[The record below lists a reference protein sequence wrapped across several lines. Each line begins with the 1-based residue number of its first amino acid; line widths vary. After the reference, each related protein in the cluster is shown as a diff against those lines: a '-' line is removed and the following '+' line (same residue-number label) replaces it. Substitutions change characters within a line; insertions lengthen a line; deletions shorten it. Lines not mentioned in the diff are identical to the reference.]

1 MTLWHET
8 DQVAWQPLTS
18 LGKESDSTP
27 LGLPH
32 TQSLISAIP
41 LLPDDGQLSELIL
54 PQAESSPVSTVLQ
67 SSAQPEDAPLDPLTG
82 NTDDEPLCGSQERD
96 KLVNHQASESDSIV
110 FIDSRVPDYQSLIA
124 GVNASEVIVL
134 NPNQD
139 GVKQITEVLA
149 EHSQIASVHIVSHGD
164 DASLALGNTEL
175 SSETLSSY
183 GRDLQAWA
191 KALTPNADI
200 LLYGCNVA
208 ASEAGAKFIQQ
219 VSELTGAD
227 LNASNDLTGNIA
239 LGGDWQLEAA
249 TGKIDSTLAFQPGSL
264 EHYQA
269 TLATTNISFSD
280 FSSVSGLKLNG
291 SAAQAGTALRL
302 TPDSQNTTG
311 TALSNNLLTI
321 NTTTTFQ
328 TQFQFRLGGSQG
340 TSGADGFTFVLQNS
354 PAGTSFLGG
363 RGGNLGYGGVSSSSL
378 AIEFDTHQNAWDANT
393 NNISI
398 LTNGN
403 TQTPLATIAAPIDL
417 NSGSLINA
425 WVDYNTDTANPNQL
439 EIFLSSSTAKPTSA
453 VLSRTID
460 LATTLG
466 PTAYAGFSAGT
477 GGKFNSQDIQSW
489 QLTASTDTGSADV
502 TAPTASLSAPA
513 LTTAGGSFYDF
524 TVTYSDTSGVKV
536 ATLDSNDLQVTTPG
550 GSSLP
555 ASFRSV
561 VTNSNGSV
569 TATYRITPADGT
581 WSLDDN
587 GAYTIRLNAN
597 QVSDSLGNSATSAT
611 SLGTFQV
618 AIPNPGTIGL
628 DKSLYTVNESAGFAT
643 ITILRTGGSAGVASV
658 DYTTGN
664 SSAIAGSDYSA
675 TTGTLTFADG
685 QTSNQIKIP
694 ILNDTLSEDDETF
707 LFSMDRTVGATLGAP
722 RTANITIVDNDR
734 SNTNT
739 INFNYPNFADVSNLQ
754 LNGDA
759 TGAANSLRLTTDAAK
774 KQGSSF
780 YKNAIPVDAN
790 TSFQTQFQFSLTGT
804 QGTSGSDGFTFILQS
819 SATGASYLGGIG
831 GDLGYGGGGSN
842 SLAIEFDTSKNT
854 WDANNNNISIL
865 SNGNVETP
873 LATVISPF
881 DLNSGTPLNAWVDY
895 NGTSNLLSIFISNS
909 TTKPGTAVLI
919 KTLDLATILGS
930 QAFAGFGA
938 GTGGRYNAHQIDNWQ
953 FTSSGTAPVI
963 EFSQAGAT
971 VDENAGTVNVT
982 VSRTAGLAQ
991 SAASINYTTK
1001 NGTAIA
1007 GVDYTAVSGTLN
1019 FAAGETTK
1027 TIAVPIRDNTA
1038 IELNRDFT
1046 LTLSNPVGG
1055 NLGTKSSTL
1064 VTIGDNDIGSFA
1076 QEQVIGG
1083 LVKPTAIDWTP
1094 DGNMMFIAQ
1103 KDGTVRVF
1111 EDGALRST
1119 PFINISSQ
1127 VNNAKDRGLLG
1138 LAVHPDFADNPYVY
1152 LLFTYD
1158 PPEVYDNASN
1168 PDPDNLAGPDET
1180 GNRPSRLIR
1189 VTADASNG
1197 YRTAVAGSAVVLLGT
1212 NSIWEYTSS
1221 PDTDGT
1227 NNLDS
1232 PPSGIDNGTT
1242 VDAPSALIDGNN
1254 NIRDY
1259 LATDSTTHSI
1269 GSVKFAPDGSL
1280 FVSNGDGAS
1289 FGRVD
1294 PRGTRV
1300 QDLDNLS
1307 GKILRIDPITGKGLS
1322 TNPFYNGNAASNRS
1336 KVYNYGLRNPFRF
1349 TIQRDSSKPNY
1360 NQPYV
1365 GDVGWRTW
1373 EEINT
1378 GRGKNFGWPYYE
1390 GASGGVNEKTSG
1402 YSTLP
1407 SAEEF
1412 YASNPTVTPAIYAK
1426 SHLDGATA
1434 VIMGDFYTGSTF
1446 PGFYD
1451 GALFF
1456 NDVYNGSVSALVFN
1470 SDGSVKGVKSFD
1482 TDAPTIVQMKTG
1494 PDGSL
1499 YYVNL
1504 GGSGATGQIGRWRAT
1519 S

>member
-1 MTLWHET
+1 MTPWHET
-8 DQVAWQPLTS
+8 DQVALQPS
-18 LGKESDSTP
+18 SPLGKESDFTP

-32 TQSLISAIP
+32 TQSL
-41 LLPDDGQLSELIL
+41 
-54 PQAESSPVSTVLQ
+54 T
-67 SSAQPEDAPLDPLTG
+67 APLSLRQDEWQQSESIVPQSQSISTPTAWQQSAGTEKTTSDPLTG
-82 NTDDEPLCGSQERD
+82 NTNDEPLCDHQD
-96 KLVNHQASESDSIV
+96 KDSLVNYQDSDFDSSIV
-110 FIDSRVPDYQSLIA
+110 FVDARVSNYQSLIA
-124 GVNASEVIVL
+124 GVNTSEVFVL
-134 NPNQD
+134 DPNRD
-139 GVKQITEVLA
+139 GVDQITEVLA
-149 EHSQIASVHIVSHGD
+149 DRSHISSVHIVSHGD
-164 DASLALGNTEL
+164 SASLELGNTQL
-175 SSETLSSY
+175 SSETLHAYS
-183 GRDLQAWA
+183 GDLQAWA
-191 KALTPNADI
+191 KSLTPNADI

-208 ASEAGAKFIQQ
+208 SSEAGEKLIQQ
-219 VSELTGAD
+219 VSQLTGAD
-227 LNASNDLTGNIA
+227 LNASNDLTGNAA

-249 TGKIDSTLAFQPGSL
+249 TGKIESSLAFQPQSL
-264 EHYQA
+264 EDYEA
-269 TLATTNISFSD
+269 TLATTSINFSN

-311 TALSNNLLTI
+311 SALSNNLLTI
-321 NTTTTFQ
+321 NSSTTFQ
-328 TQFQFRLGGSQG
+328 TQFQFRLGGVQG
-340 TSGADGFTFVLQNS
+340 TTGADGFTFVLQNS
-354 PAGTSFLGG
+354 AAGASFLGG
-363 RGGNLGYGGVSSSSL
+363 RGGNLGYGGVSSRSL
-378 AIEFDTHQNAWDANT
+378 AIEFDTHQNTWDTNS

-398 LTNGN
+398 LSNGN
-403 TQTPLATIAAPIDL
+403 VQTPLATIAAPIDL
-417 NSGSLINA
+417 NNGSLINA
-425 WVDYNTDTANPNQL
+425 WVDYNTSSANPNRL
-439 EIFLSSSTAKPTSA
+439 EIFLSNGAVKPTSA
-453 VLSRTID
+453 VLSQTID
-460 LATTLG
+460 LAAIVG
-466 PTAYAGFSAGT
+466 SGAYAGFSAGT
-477 GGKFNSQDIQSW
+477 GGKSNSQDIQSW
-489 QLTASTDTGSADV
+489 QLTASTDAAGTDV
-502 TAPTASLSAPA
+502 TAPTASLSAPT

-524 TVTYSDTSGVKV
+524 TVTYSDTSGVNL
-536 ATLDSNDLQVTTPG
+536 ATLDNNDLQVTTPG

-569 TATYRITPADGT
+569 TATYRITPADGA

-597 QVSDSLGNSATSAT
+597 QVSDSLGNSATSPT

-628 DKSLYTVNESAGFAT
+628 DKSLYTVNEEAGFAT
-643 ITILRTGGSAGVASV
+643 ITILRTGGSAGTVSV

-664 SSAIAGSDYSA
+664 GSAIAGSDYRT

-685 QTSNQIKIP
+685 QTSNQIQIP
-694 ILNDTLSEDDETF
+694 ILNDTQTEDDETF
-707 LFSMDRTVGATLGAP
+707 LFSMDRTVGAALGAP

-734 SNTNT
+734 SNTLG
-739 INFNYPNFADVSNLQ
+739 FNYQNFADVSNLQ

-759 TGAANSLRLTTDAAK
+759 AGVANTLRLTTDTAK

-790 TSFQTQFQFSLTGT
+790 TSFQTQFQFRLTGT
-804 QGTSGSDGFTFILQS
+804 QGTSGSDGFTFMLQS
-819 SATGASYLGGIG
+819 SAAGASYLGGNG
-831 GDLGYGGGGSN
+831 GSLGYGGGGSN

-873 LATVISPF
+873 LATVLSPF
-881 DLNSGTPLNAWVDY
+881 DLNSGTPLNAWVEYDG
-895 NGTSNLLSIFISNS
+895 NSNLLSIFISNT
-909 TTKPGTAVLI
+909 TTKPSTAVLTR
-919 KTLDLATILGS
+919 TLDLATILGS
-930 QAFAGFGA
+930 QAFVGFSA
-938 GTGGRYNAHQIDNWQ
+938 GTGGRYNTHQIDNWQ

-963 EFSQAGAT
+963 EFSQTGST

-991 SAASINYTTK
+991 SAASINYATK

-1027 TIAVPIRDNTA
+1027 TIAIPIRDNTA

-1055 NLGTKSSTL
+1055 TLGTRSSTL

-1094 DGNMMFIAQ
+1094 DGSLMFIAQ
-1103 KDGTVRVF
+1103 KDGTVRVL
-1111 EDGALRST
+1111 EDGALLST

-1138 LAVHPDFADNPYVY
+1138 LAVHPDFTDNPYVY

-1168 PDPDNLAGPDET
+1168 PDPNNLAGPDET

-1197 YRTAVAGSAVVLLGT
+1197 YRTAVSGSEVVLLGT
-1212 NSIWEYTSS
+1212 NSNWQYTSS

-1227 NNLDS
+1227 TNLSS

-1242 VDAPSALIDGNN
+1242 IDAPPALIDGNN

-1269 GSVKFAPDGSL
+1269 GSIQFAPDGSL

-1294 PRGTRV
+1294 PRASRV

-1322 TNPFYNGNAASNRS
+1322 TNPFYTGNADSNRS

-1349 TIQRDSSKPNY
+1349 TIQRNSSKPNY
-1360 NQPYV
+1360 NQPYI

-1378 GRGKNFGWPYYE
+1378 GRGKNFGWPFYE
-1390 GASGGVNEKTSG
+1390 GASGGVNEQTSG

-1407 SAEEF
+1407 SAQEF

-1446 PGFYD
+1446 PSFYN

-1456 NDVYNGSVSALVFN
+1456 NDVYNGSVSALILN
-1470 SDGSVKGVKSFD
+1470 SDGSVKGVKTFD

-1504 GGSGATGQIGRWRAT
+1504 GSGSGATGQIGRWRPA
-1519 S
+1519 